1 MIYFPPIAWGPSAS
15 TPVRTD
21 GDGFALYQRP
31 DGESFAYLSRWSV
44 DVERMLVESRVPRV
58 FVSEYWSAPNINALR
73 ACVGHIEELVMQSPA
88 ITEWSL
94 LTEMP
99 ALRTLG
105 LHHSS
110 DGVPFASLPQL
121 ESCAI
126 ASPATLG
133 DVCQAPAL
141 RRLSLEGLPF
151 RDLHMLERMQSLTSL
166 TLDGRH
172 KTSLAG
178 IAALPLQEL
187 TFQLRRLESLAPLV
201 TLPLRR
207 LRINDGR
214 ALRDIE
220 EVGRIATLESLN
232 IEDSSP
238 LRSLKFVTPLSSLQ
252 LLDIGGTVLADE
264 AVSLRALSGL
274 STLRELRLSGEKHGL
289 RNITDLESLGAL
301 PGLEKITVHK
311 GPEQIDS
318 IGWVRTLLRL
328 KHFWLGKTRIRD
340 GDVSPLLDLPCIERV
355 AILPTWKNYSHTD
368 DTFGAAMRARLA
380 ARS

>member
-1 MIYFPPIAWGPSAS
+1 MIYFPPIGWGPTAR

-21 GDGFALYQRP
+21 GDGFALYQRAE
-31 DGESFAYLSRWSV
+31 GESFVYLSRWSV
-44 DVERMLVESRVPRV
+44 DAERMLVESRVPRV
-58 FVSEYWSAPNINALR
+58 FISELWTEPNLNALR
-73 ACVGHIEELVMQSPA
+73 PCVRHIEELVMQSPA
-88 ITEWSL
+88 MTDWSL
-94 LTEMP
+94 LPEMP

-110 DGVPFASLPQL
+110 EGVPFASLPQL
-121 ESCAI
+121 ESCSI

-133 DVCQAPAL
+133 DVCQAPAF
-141 RRLSLEGLPF
+141 RRLSLEGVPF

-178 IAALPLQEL
+178 IEVLPLHEL
-187 TFQLRRLESLAPLV
+187 AFQLRRLESLAPLR

-207 LRINDGR
+207 LNVNDGR

-220 EVGRIATLESLN
+220 EVGHIATLEALN
-232 IEDSSP
+232 IEDSSM
-238 LRSLKFVTPLSSLQ
+238 LRSLEFVAPLSALQ
-252 LLDIGGTVLADE
+252 QLDIGGTVLSDDV
-264 AVSLRALSGL
+264 VSLRALSGL
-274 STLRELRLSGEKHGL
+274 SALRELRLSGEKHGL
-289 RNITDLESLGAL
+289 RNLADLESLGAL
-301 PGLEKITVHK
+301 SSLEKIKVHK

-368 DTFGAAMRARLA
+368 ETFGAAMRTRLA